1 MRLLNWL
8 PLFLAAAAF
17 AAEPP
22 TELVVETTHLPAECP
37 IKAQKGDEIQVH
49 YTGTLFDDPSEPF
62 DSSHNRNAPL
72 GITLGIGQVIKG
84 WDQGLLGMCVGE
96 KRHLIIPPNLAYG
109 SRGAGGV
116 IPGGATLVFET
127 EMVAIN
133 RREPEVKE
141 PEPEVKE
148 PEPEVKEPEPE
159 AKEPEPEVK
168 ESERD
173 EL

>member
-1 MRLLNWL
+1 MRLSNWL
-8 PLFLAAAAF
+8 PLLLAAAAY

-22 TELVVETTHLPAECP
+22 KELVVETTYAPEECTVG
-37 IKAQKGDEIQVH
+37 AQKDDQIQVH
-49 YTGTLFDDPSEPF
+49 YTGTLFDTGEKF
-62 DSSHNRNAPL
+62 DSSHDRNAPL

-96 KRHLIIPPNLAYG
+96 KRKLIIPPNLAYG

-116 IPGGATLVFET
+116 IPGDATLVFET

-133 RREPEVKE
+133 RK
-141 PEPEVKE
+141 PEPQHQ
-148 PEPEVKEPEPE
+148 
-159 AKEPEPEVK
+159 
-168 ESERD
+168 